1 MAGSIVLATAD
12 LGGGITK
19 YSIAWTSDASGDVN
33 GTPIALKRGRL
44 IQVKFVPTNGGA
56 QPSNNYA
63 ATLLDADGVDI
74 LAGKGAALSN
84 AAATIAVPVVS
95 AVSPAFVETGNFTP
109 TISGAGAIKNG
120 RIDLYVGPG

>member
-19 YSIAWTSDASGDVN
+19 YSIAWTSDASGNVN

-44 IQVKFVPTNGGA
+44 LQVKFVPTNGHN

-63 ATLLDADGVDI
+63 ATLLDGDGVDF
-74 LAGKGAALSN
+74 LAGTGATLSN
-84 AAATIAVPVVS
+84 TASSIAVSVVS
-95 AVSPAFVETGNFTP
+95 SVSPAFVEPGNFTP
-109 TISGAGAIKNG
+109 TISAAGNVTNG
-120 RIDLYVGPG
+120 RIDLIVGPA